1 MYSVFY
7 SLYITS
13 IYNVTLNQTAA
24 QVINLYSMYTY
35 FSSLCDIQPNSPSAY
50 AVLVCRLS
58 ASAKPCVC
66 TGGGDFATSTVYIIY
81 ITIILHSHVYIQKP
95 FTSNAMLTI
104 ATMQSTIN
112 CTYPRH
118 RLMAMQC
125 HPYIGRKANL
135 NIINSL
141 FSRLRLYLPSHWF
154 WLLLFH
160 LSSADQSLV

>member
-24 QVINLYSMYTY
+24 QVINLACIIFFLTVWYT
-35 FSSLCDIQPNSPSAY
+35 PNSPSTY